1 MPGFSAV
8 AVMVRSAG
16 VMFSARLALPVS
28 AVGVVESVTL
38 MVTLPLLGPA
48 GVPVMAPVEGLIE
61 SPPGRPVADQVY
73 GGVPP
78 VAASVALYGWP
89 AVPVG
94 SSVVVMGGGAMFRA
108 RLTVAVSAVGVVES
122 VTLIVTFPLLP
133 AVGVPVMAPDEALIE
148 RPAGK
153 PVADH
158 EYGVVPP
165 VAARV
170 AL

>member
-8 AVMVRSAG
+8 VVMVRSAG

-38 MVTLPLLGPA
+38 MVTLPLLGPV

-94 SSVVVMGGGAMFRA
+94 SSVVVIVMGGGAMFRA
-108 RLTVAVSAVGVVES
+108 RLTLAVSAVGVVES

-133 AVGVPVMAPDEALIE
+133 AVGVPVIA
-148 RPAGK
+148 